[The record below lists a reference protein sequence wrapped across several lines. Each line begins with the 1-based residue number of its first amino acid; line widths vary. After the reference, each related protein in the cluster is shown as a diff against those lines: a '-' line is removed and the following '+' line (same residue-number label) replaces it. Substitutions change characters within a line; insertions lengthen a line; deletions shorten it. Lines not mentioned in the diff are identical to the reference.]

1 MKELQIKAYLVE
13 YLLKKNREITLGA
26 EVPFQ
31 YGSRRAD
38 IISISSEISIAY
50 EIKGSGDSTIRLD
63 YQIDSYKKYFDYC
76 FIVCEESNLKQIRK
90 VIGKEVGLLVVSLDG
105 SIKQV
110 RKSKQFMRLNK
121 EILASTLAVTLLKK
135 YVNNKKLR
143 SQHELCEA
151 LSKQMTLAGIKS
163 ISRYNLA
170 TRYSQLSNL
179 LKRETLT
186 KITPDDIMTIT
197 NRAPSALSR

>member
-1 MKELQIKAYLVE
+1 MKELQIKTYLVE
-13 YLLKKNREITLGA
+13 YLLKNDREIILGA

-38 IISISSEISIAY
+38 IISISFDTSVAY
-50 EIKGSGDSTIRLD
+50 EIKGSGDSTVRLQ
-63 YQIDSYKKYFDYC
+63 YQIESYKKYFDYC
-76 FIVCEESNLKQIRK
+76 FIVCEESNFKQIREA
-90 VIGKEVGLLVVSLDG
+90 IGKEVGILVVSLDG

-110 RKSKQFMRLNK
+110 RKSKQFIRLDK
-121 EILASTLAVTLLKK
+121 EILASTLAVPLLKK

-151 LSKQMTLAGIKS
+151 LSKQMTLVNIKS
-163 ISRYNLA
+163 VSRYNLA
-170 TRYSQLSNL
+170 ARYLRLSNL
-179 LKRETLT
+179 LKRETLI

-197 NRAPSALSR
+197 NRAPSFLTK